1 MDEEILIVVIV
12 GYDTL
17 LRALRGLPYPTR
29 IIWNYMNYDNA
40 LSYSS
45 QWFDIVKQQT
55 IEKEII
61 DAGLNRL
68 EDAIREVAKTI

>member
-1 MDEEILIVVIV
+1 
-12 GYDTL
+12 
-17 LRALRGLPYPTR
+17 
-29 IIWNYMNYDNA
+29 MNYDNA